1 MLVRV
6 KFLLRCKN
14 SISAFGI
21 WGNEEPRWG
30 GQYRGIWPKKAVY
43 KGGGAGLLTYTWV
56 ITEIYH
62 PTLILSDD
70 DVIYGR

>member
-1 MLVRV
+1 M
-6 KFLLRCKN
+6 KN
-14 SISAFGI
+14 PDEEVNIGAFD
-21 WGNEEPRWG
+21 
-30 GQYRGIWPKKAVY
+30 PKKLY
-43 KGGGAGLLTYTWV
+43 IRGGGGGGGGVAGLLTYTWV